1 MPIAITG
8 GTIMTTSRESTKT
21 SQPASRPASVDTMA
35 YSPPALG
42 MRVPSSE

>member
-1 MPIAITG
+1 MPMAITG
-8 GTIMTTSRESTKT
+8 GTIMTTSRDRTNT
-21 SQPASRPASVDTMA
+21 SQPAVVASVETMA

>member
-1 MPIAITG
+1 VPIAITG
-8 GTIMTTSRESTKT
+8 GTIITTRRESTKT
-21 SQPASRPASVDTMA
+21 SQPARRPAIVETIA